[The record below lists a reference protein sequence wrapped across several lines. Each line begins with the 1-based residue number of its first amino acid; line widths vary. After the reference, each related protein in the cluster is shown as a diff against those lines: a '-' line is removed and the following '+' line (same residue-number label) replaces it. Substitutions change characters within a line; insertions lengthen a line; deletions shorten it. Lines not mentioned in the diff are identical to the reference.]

1 MSVPLLTSA
10 KTIHSFS
17 FATHIIIYGSRS
29 NWSRISFESS
39 LIYLPTLCD
48 ISLACH
54 LQNPMCCHSQR
65 LAKEKYLNK
74 LNKFRSTLSTTVES
88 TVFSTVSTI
97 TNALPGNPVTRD
109 FEVFEHVA
117 SGGPG
122 NAWKIFESFWYLL
135 LQMYLRWFGNL
146 MTFVNDK
153 TLIALFCRMTNSL
166 WVLPLC

>member
-1 MSVPLLTSA
+1 MTSSKKNTMFVPLLTSA

-65 LAKEKYLNK
+65 LAKEKYYVCKCKNQ
-74 LNKFRSTLSTTVES
+74 T
-88 TVFSTVSTI
+88 
-97 TNALPGNPVTRD
+97 
-109 FEVFEHVA
+109 
-117 SGGPG
+117 
-122 NAWKIFESFWYLL
+122 L
-135 LQMYLRWFGNL
+135 LQLR
-146 MTFVNDK
+146 
-153 TLIALFCRMTNSL
+153 TLL
-166 WVLPLC
+166 